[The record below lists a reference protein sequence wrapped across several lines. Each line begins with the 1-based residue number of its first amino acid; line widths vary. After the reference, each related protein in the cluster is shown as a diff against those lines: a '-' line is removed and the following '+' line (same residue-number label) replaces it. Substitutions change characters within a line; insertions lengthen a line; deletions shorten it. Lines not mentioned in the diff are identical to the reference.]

1 MSEAPSSRLLDGELD
16 GFDLRAELPRLLA
29 TVKGAGDR
37 PLQPL
42 FAALAAKDPVA
53 LAEVV
58 CGSRAPGGASVVRAA
73 LPHVGVLE
81 AALSPRGLYPRLL
94 DLGGEAAA
102 EVLALAAARHPA
114 ASWLVPLSKK
124 AETFAVGLTHL
135 MAAAAHPSFAAV
147 CRAHAD
153 AGHVDG
159 LVFVAAE
166 TGRSEPAAAL
176 LGVDVGAALR
186 AAGAALDHDPTTPM
200 LAHLAAAWGAEPDA
214 LIMRLIPGLRSRAAA
229 EALLASSRHLP
240 RTASTLRA
248 VLRGMV

>member
-1 MSEAPSSRLLDGELD
+1 MSRLLDGDLVGLD
-16 GFDLRAELPRLLA
+16 LPAELPRLLA
-29 TVKGAGDR
+29 IVRDAKDR

-42 FAALAAKDPVA
+42 FAALATKDPVA

-58 CGSRAPGGASVVRAA
+58 CGSRAPGGATVVRAA
-73 LPHVGVLE
+73 FPHVAALE
-81 AALSPRGLYPRLL
+81 ATLSPRGLYPRLL
-94 DLGGEAAA
+94 DLAGEAAT

-114 ASWLVPLSKK
+114 ANWLVPLSKK

-135 MAAAAHPSFAAV
+135 MAAAPHPAFAAV

-166 TGRSEPAAAL
+166 TGRAEPAAAL
-176 LGVDVGAALR
+176 LGVDLGAALR

-200 LAHLAAAWGAEPDA
+200 LAHLAAAWGPEPD
-214 LIMRLIPGLRSRAAA
+214 LLVVRLIPGLRSRAAA
-229 EALLASSRHLP
+229 EALLASARHLP
-240 RTASTLRA
+240 RTAATLRA